1 MSRARNI
8 KPGFFKN
15 EVLADMPVEY
25 RLLFIGLWC
34 EADREGRLEYRPR
47 RLKAAIFPYDDVDVS
62 DGIAAL
68 VECGFLVVYDV
79 GSGECIQI
87 LNWLKHQN
95 PHHKEVASIIQAPEN
110 HVDSVCKDYVP
121 LNNAIRS
128 RIYTRD
134 GRKCKQCGAE
144 HGLSIDHIIPVSKGG
159 NSVDDNLQVLCLSC
173 NSRKGNKISCMG
185 HPQAMHE
192 SSNGNQQSKQI
203 ASCPTDSLNLIPSS
217 LIPDPLQELHAGI
230 EDSCATIPDGL
241 EAEAKPKRNPV
252 PFQQIVTLYHETLPM
267 LPKVEKLTDARKGYI
282 SARWHEDLKNLDE
295 WRNFFGFVARSDF
308 LTGRAAAKK
317 GDRVFKAD
325 LEWITRPGNFA
336 KIAEDK
342 YHG

>member
-15 EVLADMPVEY
+15 EHLIELPYEF
-25 RLLFIGLWC
+25 RLLFVGLWTL
-34 EADREGRLEYRPR
+34 ADREGRLEDRPKR
-47 RLKAAIFPYDDVDVS
+47 IKLELFPGDSVDVDAGLSALESSGFVFRYVV
-62 DGIAAL
+62 DGK
-68 VECGFLVVYDV
+68 GY
-79 GSGECIQI
+79 IQVTEF
-87 LNWLKHQN
+87 LKHQN
-95 PHHKEVASIIQAPEN
+95 PHPREAASVLPCM
-110 HVDSVCKDYVP
+110 SP
-121 LNNAIRS
+121 
-128 RIYTRD
+128 
-134 GRKCKQCGAE
+134 
-144 HGLSIDHIIPVSKGG
+144 SIDVSQPRHDQG
-159 NSVDDNLQVLCLSC
+159 NAKDLP
-173 NSRKGNKISCMG
+173 SRAG
-185 HPQAMHE
+185 
-192 SSNGNQQSKQI
+192 SS
-203 ASCPTDSLNLIPSS
+203 DSLIPSS

-308 LTGRAAAKK
+308 LTGRAAAAKK